1 MSKKETTQGIFT
13 LVAIT
18 VVNILNYGL
27 NLILGRWLGP
37 ELFAQA
43 GILATLV
50 LVLSFVG
57 VAIQL
62 ASAKEVAKRQE
73 DRKAFQKWYDRKV
86 MIASLVITAILLLL
100 SGPIADFFHMDGSGA
115 LICIFTGVPFY
126 LLLCSRRGYFQG
138 KQSFEIFSW
147 TFVIETLIRLL
158 VTIGGLYV
166 FQSHLESF
174 AILIVGIGFLSSF
187 VVAFLYTQLKAQF
200 AKITPTSIHYKPVVL
215 FLITIGLYE
224 LSQILINNC
233 DVLLVKHF
241 FEELEAGLYTS
252 IALIGRIVYFGTWT
266 IVTLLF
272 PKVIER
278 ELKGESHT
286 ALFVGALG
294 LVLLGGLIVTG
305 FCYFQGEWLI
315 TMLFGDAFIDAAPL
329 LWLYA
334 LSTTIFAC
342 ANVFAYYHMS
352 LDNYIPVA
360 LSLIA
365 GVVQLSLVYWFHDS
379 LRQVIDMQVYT
390 MSSLLVCMMVYHFG
404 KMMIKRT

>member
-1 MSKKETTQGIFT
+1 MSKSETTQGIFT

-62 ASAKEVAKRQE
+62 ASAKEIAKRE
-73 DRKAFQKWYDRKV
+73 DERDVFQRWYDRKV
-86 MIASLVITAILLLL
+86 LIASAILTLILLAL
-100 SGPIADFFHMDGSGA
+100 SYPISSFFHMSSITS
-115 LICIFTGVPFY
+115 LMCIFIGIPFY

-138 KQSFEIFSW
+138 KQSFEAFSW
-147 TFVIETLIRLL
+147 TFVIETLTRLT
-158 VTIGGLYV
+158 VTVGGLYL
-166 FQSHLESF
+166 FKDQLESY
-174 AILIVGIGFLSSF
+174 AILIIGIGFLSSF
-187 VVAFLYTQLKAQF
+187 VIGYLYTQIKTKLKRISTQ
-200 AKITPTSIHYKPVVL
+200 SIDYRPVL
-215 FLITIGLYE
+215 IFLVTIGLYE

-241 FEELEAGLYTS
+241 FDEFQAGLYTS

-286 ALFVGALG
+286 MLFLGALI
-294 LVLLGGLIVTG
+294 LVLMGGLIVTG
-305 FCYFQGEWLI
+305 FCYFQGDWLI
-315 TMLFGDAFIDAAPL
+315 TLLFGEAFIDAAPF

-360 LSLIA
+360 LSLLA
-365 GVVQLSLVYWFHDS
+365 GIIQLSLVYFFHDS
-379 LRQVIDMQVYT
+379 LREVINVQIYT
-390 MSSLLVCMMVYHFG
+390 MTSLLVCMVVYHFG
-404 KMMIKRT
+404 KMVIK